1 MSSDVYKL
9 LMVSKCKWLYPT
21 YPPCSTAPSRSRPR
35 PPPTSMQRD
44 QDRGVALQNQV
55 QKLPACLKDI
65 ISGNYEIIFC
75 AHNKTGSQGVR
86 MKYCAHS
93 SNDRNLL
100 WCSHSRTLSSED
112 SLKEKLLTTHQLR
125 ARVTSADTDPTWA
138 TSRHTQPQNISKLCR
153 LSL

>member
-1 MSSDVYKL
+1 
-9 LMVSKCKWLYPT
+9 MVSKCKWLYPT

-35 PPPTSMQRD
+35 PPPTSVQRD
-44 QDRGVALQNQV
+44 QDQGVALQNQV

-93 SNDRNLL
+93 SSDRNPP
-100 WCSHSRTLSSED
+100 WFSHSRTLSPED
-112 SLKEKLLTTHQLR
+112 SLKEKLLTTHQLC
-125 ARVTSADTDPTWA
+125 AHVTSAYTDLTWA